1 MSIKRLAQLFVAV
14 VVLHSCGKKVSTE
27 EFNSDF
33 SLFKDYILNFSS
45 GLVSSNTDIR
55 VTLAF
60 DKVEWQPNQEIDQS
74 LFDISPAVK
83 GKMMALASNT
93 IAFIPEKP
101 LEQDTE
107 YRIVF
112 KLSKLI
118 KTPKNLSEFKFSIKT
133 LKQDFIVNVLD
144 LQSYNREWQYLNGT
158 IQTSDQMSF
167 ETASKLVEASQNGT
181 KLKIKFDKEFSRGT
195 EFKFIIDSIK
205 REVEDSKIKISW
217 NGNPFDI
224 DQKGMVD
231 FEIPNCGLRGWR

>member
-1 MSIKRLAQLFVAV
+1 M
-14 VVLHSCGKKVSTE
+14 
-27 EFNSDF
+27 
-33 SLFKDYILNFSS
+33 FKDYVLNFSS

-60 DKVEWQPNQEIDQS
+60 DKAEWQPNQEIDQS

-83 GKMMALASNT
+83 GKMVALASNT

-107 YRIVF
+107 YRIIF

-118 KTPKNLSEFKFSIKT
+118 KTPKSLSEFKFSIKT

-158 IQTSDQMSF
+158 IQTSDQMS
-167 ETASKLVEASQNGT
+167 
-181 KLKIKFDKEFSRGT
+181 LKPRLS
-195 EFKFIIDSIK
+195 
-205 REVEDSKIKISW
+205 
-217 NGNPFDI
+217 
-224 DQKGMVD
+224 
-231 FEIPNCGLRGWR
+231 